1 MSQLEIVLS
10 DRCFK
15 ALISHCETTSQLP
28 STFIE
33 EILWQKLN
41 QKPIDS
47 EPTQNQLQD
56 LESRLIQLIDRTI
69 NAQLD
74 IRLGNIAQPPIQG
87 EVNPNSEL
95 ATLETESLPKIHQL
109 QIGDSVQIRDADSNY
124 FNQVVQIIQVGM
136 IRATVETPTGAESY
150 LKRDLRYQES

>member
-15 ALISHCETTSQLP
+15 ALIDYCEANSQQP
-28 STFIE
+28 STVIE
-33 EILWQKLN
+33 EVLWQKL
-41 QKPIDS
+41 IDP
-47 EPTQNQLQD
+47 ELTQDRLQD
-56 LESRLIQLIDRTI
+56 LESRLTQLIHQTI

-74 IRLGNIAQPPIQG
+74 FRLGEIAQASTPPESEPAILEK
-87 EVNPNSEL
+87 EVH
-95 ATLETESLPKIHQL
+95 AKIHQL

-136 IRATVETPTGAESY
+136 IRATVQTPTGAESY
-150 LKRDLRYQES
+150 LKRDLRFQKS